1 VSAGDDRDVVVRAF
15 AFAVDRHG
23 DQTRKGTTIP
33 YVSHVLAVAALVLE
47 DGGSWED
54 AAAALLHDTLE
65 DTATTPDELRDA
77 FGPYVARIVE
87 GCSDRLSRA
96 DTTPWRER
104 KVAYLTRLPDESE
117 EVLRVSVAD
126 KLHNSRSIVDDL
138 RTGGV
143 ATLDRFNGGREGT
156 LWYYETLADLFR
168 SIPACT
174 SRWVAELE
182 RVVSEL
188 KGLAGT

>member
-1 VSAGDDRDVVVRAF
+1 VPTAGDRDVVVRAL
-15 AFAVDRHG
+15 AFAIHAHG
-23 DQTRKGTTIP
+23 EQTRKGTAIP
-33 YVSHVLAVAALVLE
+33 YVSHVVAVASLVLE

-65 DTATTPDELRDA
+65 DTDTTPDELRDA
-77 FGPYVARIVE
+77 FGPYIARIVE

-104 KVAYLTRLPDESE
+104 KEAYLARLPDEPE

-126 KLHNSRSIVDDL
+126 KLHNSRSILDDL

-143 ATLDRFNGGREGT
+143 ASFDRFNGGRDGT
-156 LWYYETLADLFR
+156 LWYYETLIATYAR
-168 SIPACT
+168 ASACT
-174 SRWVAELE
+174 SRWLPELE
-182 RVVSEL
+182 RVVGEL
-188 KGLAGT
+188 VRLARA

>member
-1 VSAGDDRDVVVRAF
+1 MEHRDAMVRAF

-23 DQTRKGTTIP
+23 AQTRKGTAIP
-33 YVSHVLAVAALVLE
+33 YVSHVMAVASLVLE
-47 DGGSWED
+47 DGGSRED

-65 DTATTPDELRDA
+65 DTETTPVELRDS

-87 GCSDRLSRA
+87 GCSDRLSST
-96 DTTPWRER
+96 DTTQWRDR
-104 KVAYLTRLPDESE
+104 KEAYVARLPEEPE

-143 ATLDRFNGGREGT
+143 GTLDRFNGGRHGT
-156 LWYYETLADLFR
+156 LWYYETLVATYER
-168 SIPACT
+168 TSACT
-174 SRWVAELE
+174 SRWLPELD
-182 RVVSEL
+182 RVVGEL
-188 KGLAGT
+188 ARLARS